1 MGVIRFALNLYL
13 LALLI
18 RIVLSWF
25 PISSGGP
32 MASVQRVLYSI
43 TEPLLKPLRSVIPP
57 VRMGT
62 VALDLSPLIVL
73 IVLQLVIA
81 RIP

>member
-1 MGVIRFALNLYL
+1 MFIVCYVLNLYL
-13 LALLI
+13 LALLA

-25 PISSGGP
+25 PTSGDGA
-32 MASVQRVLYSI
+32 MGSIQRFLYSI
-43 TEPLLKPLRSVIPP
+43 TEPLLGPLRSVLPP
-57 VRMGT
+57 VRMGS

-81 RIP
+81 RVC